1 LEQSD
6 GVGGTWRDNT
16 YPGAA
21 CDVPSHLY
29 SFSFAQKTD
38 WSRRF
43 AEQPEILSYAE
54 DLVERY
60 HLRPHLRL
68 STTVDEARFDEE
80 SGTWRLA
87 LDGPDGQEE
96 LVADTVVFACG
107 QLNRPWVPDIEGLDT
122 FTGPWWHSAR
132 WDHAVDV
139 SDKRVA
145 VVGSGASAIQFVPP
159 VADAAAATTIFQRSP
174 NYVGPKKDHPFRP
187 STRDLL
193 RRVASLRTA
202 YRWWIYWSFEMRWL
216 CFRKD
221 SWAGRQLQA
230 MFAKGITDDV
240 VSDRLPSGTVVPDY
254 PIGCKRILISN
265 DWYPTLLRPDVEV
278 VDVPVIRIE
287 PEAVVTEDGVRH
299 PAEIIVFGT
308 GFDTTHFLSHIPIH
322 GVGGV
327 SLADSWTAGAHA
339 YLGSAVSGFPNCYLL
354 YGPNTNLGHNS
365 ILFMVERQL
374 NLILQALAAQT
385 RSMTGTSVP
394 AVSVRAA
401 AYERDDRRTQEL
413 VADTAWAGSCT
424 SWYKNASGRITNNWP
439 SWTVRYWWDTLRI
452 RSDDFEVSADSNSRR

>member
-1 LEQSD
+1 
-6 GVGGTWRDNT
+6 
-16 YPGAA
+16 
-21 CDVPSHLY
+21 
-29 SFSFAQKTD
+29 
-38 WSRRF
+38 
-43 AEQPEILSYAE
+43 
-54 DLVERY
+54 
-60 HLRPHLRL
+60 
-68 STTVDEARFDEE
+68 
-80 SGTWRLA
+80 
-87 LDGPDGQEE
+87 
-96 LVADTVVFACG
+96 
-107 QLNRPWVPDIEGLDT
+107 
-122 FTGPWWHSAR
+122 
-132 WDHAVDV
+132 
-139 SDKRVA
+139 
-145 VVGSGASAIQFVPP
+145 VPP

-452 RSDDFEVSADSNSRR
+452 RSDDFEVSADGNSRR